1 MMRFS
6 GKLVLTATAGAFAAL
21 MAVSMPMQADA
32 QSYGAIPG
40 EGFERNIYIDG
51 RSPIDR
57 ETRDKVDAY
66 EQSYRDK
73 QRARQEQQE
82 RMQNFIYG
90 DLINRGRSS
99 GRF

>member
-1 MMRFS
+1 MRIS
-6 GKLVLTATAGAFAAL
+6 GKLVLTATAGAITAL
-21 MAVSMPMQADA
+21 LAVSVPKQADA
-32 QSYGAIPG
+32 QSYGVVPG

-51 RSPIDR
+51 RSPIDK

-73 QRARQEQQE
+73 QRAKQEHEQ
-82 RMQNFIYG
+82 RLKDHFYG
-90 DLINRGRSS
+90 NLISRGRSE